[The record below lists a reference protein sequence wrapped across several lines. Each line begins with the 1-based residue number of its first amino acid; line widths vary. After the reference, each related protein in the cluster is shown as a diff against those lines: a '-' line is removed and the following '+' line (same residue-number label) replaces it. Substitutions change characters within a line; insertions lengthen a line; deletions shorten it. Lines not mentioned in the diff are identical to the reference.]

1 MLRLKDLFK
10 IDFSSKGGGKL
21 ADKIFNKYNITREER
36 EEVKNEIANGG
47 GGGGDSI
54 FSEAYI
60 KFKTEY
66 YKELA
71 KDLAETGLEIVYIF
85 DGKKGLVNGF
95 AVNYSVEIIP
105 YARFRFPV
113 NLPGYILN
121 NLEDLKNIYS
131 DYVNFD
137 EDIEEITAD
146 EFYNFLNN

>member
-54 FSEAYI
+54 FSETYI
-60 KFKTEY
+60 KFKKED

-71 KDLAETGLEIVYIF
+71 NDLAETGLEMVFIAG
-85 DGKKGLVNGF
+85 GKK
-95 AVNYSVEIIP
+95 SVINSFMIKYDLEPTP
-105 YARFRFPV
+105 YGRFRFPI
-113 NLPGYILN
+113 NLAGYILN
-121 NLEDLKNIYS
+121 NLEDIKDWYS
-131 DYVNFD
+131 QYISFD
-137 EDIEEITAD
+137 EEIEEITAD
-146 EFYNFLNN
+146 EFYNFLNS

>member
-21 ADKIFNKYNITREER
+21 ADKIFNKYNITKEER

-60 KFKTEY
+60 KFKKED
-66 YKELA
+66 YKNSVMQ
-71 KDLAETGLEIVYIF
+71 LAEVNLEMVF
-85 DGKKGLVNGF
+85 TVDGTK
-95 AVNYSVEIIP
+95 SVISSLMVQFKLEPTP
-105 YARFRFPV
+105 YGRFRFPINV
-113 NLPGYILN
+113 IGYTIN
-121 NLEDLKNIYS
+121 NLEDIKNRSSHLI
-131 DYVNFD
+131 NFD
-137 EDIEEITAD
+137 EEIEEITAD